1 MNKIKLPR
9 RLKKALSY
17 SYILHNRGHQ
27 YPKAVRTLLND
38 NSRANKTLR
47 YLRMED
53 LCRRTNQSPYRVYES
68 LGGCVTLEDLAGWE
82 EMNAL
87 LPPERRR
94 WKIIEGYTAALFN
107 GHTVEELP
115 GVIGE
120 YDM

>member
-1 MNKIKLPR
+1 MKKIKLPR
-9 RLKKALSY
+9 RLKKGRYRIA
-17 SYILHNRGHQ
+17 NWQ
-27 YPKAVRTLLND
+27 KPTKAQLRLMND
-38 NSRANKTLR
+38 NSKANKTLR
-47 YLRMED
+47 WLKMEYLSKGCNE
-53 LCRRTNQSPYRVYES
+53 SPYRVYES